1 MLTLDDLTRH
11 RDVLRALAERHGA
24 RRLRVFGSVARGDA
38 AAGSDVDFVV
48 EMEQGRSLFDLGAL
62 QIELSE
68 ALGHPVDIV
77 SEKGLQPPL
86 RERVLGEAR
95 EV

>member
-1 MLTLDDLTRH
+1 MLTLDDLVRH
-11 RDVLRALAERHGA
+11 RDKLHSLAERYGA
-24 RRLRVFGSVARGDA
+24 RRLRVFGSVARGDMT
-38 AAGSDVDFVV
+38 AGSDVDFVV
-48 EMEQGRSLFDLGAL
+48 EMERGRSLFDLGAL

-77 SEKGLQPPL
+77 SENGLDSPL

-95 EV
+95 EL